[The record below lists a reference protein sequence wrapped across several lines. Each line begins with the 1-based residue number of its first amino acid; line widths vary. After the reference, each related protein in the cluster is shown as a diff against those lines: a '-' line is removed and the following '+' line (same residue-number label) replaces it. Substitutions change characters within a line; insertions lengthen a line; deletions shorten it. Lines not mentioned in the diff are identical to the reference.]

1 MKSFDEAVNVLTSKY
16 ENKIET
22 MYAIGGSSI
31 YREALTYPSDML
43 HRIYLTRVFSSD
55 TQCDVFL
62 EPANFLESF
71 EKINLSKKEWTYIFI
86 YIKSTV
92 EWKKPGVPLFYLLR
106 NEERRNLVLFNTIVP
121 PS

>member
-71 EKINLSKKEWTYIFI
+71 EKIMHNTLNENIFDAEFNVPHKDPANNLEYVFEVYEKKQAC
-86 YIKSTV
+86 
-92 EWKKPGVPLFYLLR
+92 
-106 NEERRNLVLFNTIVP
+106 
-121 PS
+121 